1 MENEIGQAEVAEG
14 LEPAAGEFLAFLERC
29 QNATEPSP
37 TRLPHFWHRRILHWT
52 ADELRKAVRLA
63 EANTT
68 VQTVSVEEVPDDDAD
83 GASRIAC
90 VIRSFRSAQELVIRA
105 APRQLPQQREVDA
118 LLRGMIGSR
127 ATLQTF
133 RLAAV
138 GGKAEMADFLDRF
151 PTISKIELGSR
162 DRPLMMS
169 KDVSAALASHWV
181 SGESNLEHVRL
192 RLHRASVLDMA
203 RLLYPLGHCYRLKV
217 LDVGFADPAVLR
229 DVCLACASSPSIE
242 QLVVSF
248 AIVGEGNPLDV
259 SPLLW
264 YKRKFPEA
272 LRSLTLRNCH
282 LHLDDGRPEGQV
294 QRRSAMSA
302 MWRLTSLDLASCD
315 AKPLAL
321 VLELLP
327 NVERLRTRLAEGDLR
342 DERYTG
348 SHWITDAELRALA
361 FALPQSKVNDLSLN
375 LRVNKQLPSIVAL
388 MENGRGSIE
397 LTCRRFFWANVDNV
411 RRGLEAI
418 GPAVSNVG
426 LRFVECHEGD
436 ADYPRFLHVLD
447 GRPALEGLMMQLN
460 PGAAD
465 LRHTCDSLRA
475 VLPSSS
481 LRALKLLQVHASAYE
496 AVTMSCLAGLEQ
508 NRALQQLRVQVARP
522 DAAGEFVVPAA
533 ILSRLHEVLQSNGAL
548 GKFNGG
554 RLPILDP
561 LTNKVRFLLKQ
572 NRLGR
577 RVFLDPSPG
586 PELWSAVLSR
596 VSKAGAADVMFHF
609 LRAAETGVLRR
620 PLPHQD
626 LLPSMPKK
634 RPRCDSPSAYGT
646 APSL

>member
-14 LEPAAGEFLAFLERC
+14 LKPAAGDFLAFLERC
-29 QNATEPSP
+29 QNGTEPSP

-63 EANTT
+63 EANTS
-68 VQTVSVEEVPDDDAD
+68 VQTVSVEEVPDDDD
-83 GASRIAC
+83 DSASRIAC
-90 VIRSFRSAQELVIRA
+90 VLQSFRNANELVIRA

-138 GGKAEMADFLDRF
+138 GGKKEIADFLDRF
-151 PTISKIELGSR
+151 PTISTIELGSR

-169 KDVSAALASHWV
+169 KDVSAAFASHWV

-203 RLLYPLGHCYRLKV
+203 RLLYPLGHCSRLRV

-229 DVCLACASSPSIE
+229 DVCLACASSRSIE
-242 QLVVSF
+242 SLTVSF
-248 AIVGEGNPLDV
+248 AIVGEGHPLDV

-264 YKRKFPEA
+264 YRREFPET
-272 LRSLTLRNCH
+272 LHSLTLRNCH
-282 LHLDDGRPEGQV
+282 LHLEDGRPEGQV
-294 QRRSAMSA
+294 RRRRPA

-327 NVERLRTRLAEGDLR
+327 NLERLRTRLAEGDLR

-361 FALPQSKVNDLSLN
+361 HALPQSKVNDLSLN
-375 LRVNKQLPSIVAL
+375 LRVNRQLPSIVAL

-411 RRGLEAI
+411 RRSLEAI
-418 GPAVSNVG
+418 GPAVTRVG
-426 LRFVECHEGD
+426 LRFVECDEGD
-436 ADYPRFLHVLD
+436 ADYARFLHVLD

-460 PGAAD
+460 PGATD
-465 LRHTCDSLRA
+465 LRHTCDTLRA
-475 VLPSSS
+475 ILPSSS

-496 AVTMSCLAGLEQ
+496 SVTESCLAGLEQ
-508 NRALQQLRVQVARP
+508 NRALQQLRVQVAN
-522 DAAGEFVVPAA
+522 AAEFVVPAS
-533 ILSRLHEVLQSNGAL
+533 ILSRLHEVLQSNGVL
-548 GKFNGG
+548 GEFNGG
-554 RLPILDP
+554 RFPILDP
-561 LTNKVRFLLKQ
+561 LAGKVRFLLKQ

-577 RVFLDPSPG
+577 RVFLDPSPR
-586 PELWSAVLSR
+586 PELWSAVLSL

-620 PLPHQD
+620 PLPRLD
-626 LLPSMPKK
+626 LLPKMPKK
-634 RPRCDSPSAYGT
+634 RPRCDSPSTYGT
-646 APSL
+646 AAPSH